1 MLRIKKLADMLDK
14 QVYTDNGE
22 FFGKVEEINV
32 VSNKI
37 DGWRIVAKDVSMLNL
52 LGGAR
57 GIIVPHQFIKAI
69 GDIVIVSKNA
79 VPIQRQEENMSI
91 DGNEEEVL

>member
-22 FFGKVEEINV
+22 FFGKIEE
-32 VSNKI
+32 VSIIGNKV
-37 DGWRIVAKDVSMLNL
+37 DSWRIVAKDVTMLNL

-79 VPIQRQEENMSI
+79 IPVQKTEDDIIGSDDTEM
-91 DGNEEEVL
+91 L